1 MARVLVA
8 PQTPPGAFPSLP
20 VTPGS
25 RALSEQAA
33 DPALGNYTPIVSG
46 KTLILAHNTDSGAHT
61 VTFTSVVDGQN
72 RSGDITAYS
81 IAAGAIALFGPFV
94 TVPTGWAQSTPAAS
108 SLWMD
113 ANDAT
118 IKWIVLTQ
126 A

>member
-8 PQTPPGAFPSLP
+8 AQTPPGAFPGLP

-33 DPALGNYTPIVSG
+33 DTALGNYTPIVSG
-46 KTLILAHNTDSGAHT
+46 KTLVLAHNTDSGAHT
-61 VTFTSVVDGQN
+61 VTFTSVVDSQN
-72 RSGDITAYS
+72 RSGDVTAYS
-81 IAAGAIALFGPFV
+81 IAAGATALFGPFV
-94 TVPTGWAQSTPAAS
+94 TQPAGWAQSTPAS

-118 IKWIVLTQ
+118 VKWIVITQ

>member
-8 PQTPPGAFPSLP
+8 AQTPPGAFPSLP

-33 DPALGNYTPIVSG
+33 DTSLGNYTTIVSG
-46 KTLILAHNTDSGAHT
+46 KTLVLAHNTDLGAHT

-81 IAAGAIALFGPFV
+81 IAAGVTALFGPFV
-94 TVPTGWAQSTPAAS
+94 TTPVGWSQASPAG

-113 ANDAT
+113 ANDPT
-118 IKWIVLTQ
+118 IKWIVITQ